1 MVLKTSDVEKYFDN
15 MDFQISRPRIYPQFQ
30 VNENE
35 DDAIMP
41 MSSEEDNDWLYGFYI
56 NTFHLYAQSLI
67 KCPPGLEQAYLRP
80 IIKWRFVNF

>member
-1 MVLKTSDVEKYFDN
+1 MVLKTSDVEKYFDS

-41 MSSEEDNDWLYGFYI
+41 MSSEEDNDWF
-56 NTFHLYAQSLI
+56 
-67 KCPPGLEQAYLRP
+67 
-80 IIKWRFVNF
+80 IISMALS

>member
-1 MVLKTSDVEKYFDN
+1 MVLKTSDVEKYFDS

-41 MSSEEDNDWLYGFYI
+41 MSSEEDND
-56 NTFHLYAQSLI
+56 
-67 KCPPGLEQAYLRP
+67 
-80 IIKWRFVNF
+80 